1 MKNDDNNR
9 LLERLKKEP
18 MNHFLIIETMQRA
31 GEKIDEL
38 MIENRRLRVE
48 LARIYHL
55 FEGARSY

>member
-1 MKNDDNNR
+1 MSDDNNR
-9 LLERLKKEP
+9 LVQRLKEEQ

-55 FEGARSY
+55 FEGARGY